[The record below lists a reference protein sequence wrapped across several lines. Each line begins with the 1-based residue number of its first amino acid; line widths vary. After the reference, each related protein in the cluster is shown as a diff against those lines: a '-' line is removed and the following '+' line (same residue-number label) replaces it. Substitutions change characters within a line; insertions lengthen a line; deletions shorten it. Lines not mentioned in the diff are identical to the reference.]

1 MLKFLL
7 FTTLIGLACTCPA
20 GAQNTVG
27 SREAPFPLPPFG
39 REKILELD
47 SVCEAIT
54 LTRNNLDSALFY
66 ADSLKIIGRM
76 IGMEEEGTA
85 LAEKHY
91 GVVNRH
97 RGKYNEALEN
107 ISYYL
112 QHLGADTSSFHF
124 AEGNYQLGVIYQFT
138 GNYIKSLDA
147 YWKAYN
153 SFYTQGNHLYAAHT
167 LVGIGSIYKKQK
179 QWNQAQSTYEKALEI
194 LEDLDDQN
202 AVGAALSN
210 LGDVFV
216 EIKDY
221 SRAEDFY
228 HRALAISIRLNQDYH
243 VADDYDDLGNMFGF
257 QEKYPQALT
266 EYFKALPIRRKNG
279 NPMST
284 AQTLLNI
291 GVAYVKMKRF
301 ESAERYLAEGLQ
313 LAAEADATPVLE
325 DLYKYMSK
333 VYAEKKHFEKALEY
347 HHNYVTVKDS
357 LMGRDVEKQL
367 NELQIMYETN
377 EKDNQIALM
386 AKEKELH
393 EQEMM
398 RQKATQK
405 FYIFAFIA
413 ALITGILVYYV
424 YRQRL
429 RNQKSIALKNEELN
443 REKFR
448 NELRDLEMKALRA
461 QINPHFI
468 FNCMNSINQLILSGN
483 TGDASIYLGK
493 LSIMIRLILENSE
506 TPEVMLS
513 SELRLMKAYIELEQ
527 LRFKNAI
534 DYQCMVSPQLDPD
547 DIYIPSMILQPF
559 LENAIWHGLNHKKGE
574 ERGSILLSV
583 DYSEDALI
591 FKIEDNGVGR
601 EHSNRLKK
609 QRTVKQS
616 SMGLKITEDRLRL
629 ITRNTSTPIIRFED
643 LRNSDGAPCGTRV
656 LIELSNYPDIA
667 V

>member
-1 MLKFLL
+1 MLKLLL
-7 FTTLIGLACTCPA
+7 FTTLIGIACICPA
-20 GAQNTVG
+20 EAQNTVAG
-27 SREAPFPLPPFG
+27 REAPFHIPPFG

-66 ADSLKIIGRM
+66 ADSLKITGRM
-76 IGMEEEGTA
+76 IGMEEEGAA
-85 LAEKHY
+85 LAAKHY

-107 ISYYL
+107 ISFYL

-138 GNYIKSLDA
+138 GNYIKSLEA
-147 YWKAYN
+147 YRKAYKG
-153 SFYTQGNHLYAAHT
+153 FYTQGNHLYAAHT

-179 QWNQAQSTYEKALEI
+179 QWNQARNTYEKTLEI

-210 LGDVFV
+210 LGDVFT

-221 SRAEDFY
+221 SRAEDLY
-228 HRALAISIRLNQDYH
+228 RQALAISVALDQDYH
-243 VADDYDDLGNMFGF
+243 AADDYDDLGYMFQL
-257 QEKYPQALT
+257 QEKYPEALT

-291 GVAYVKMKRF
+291 GATYIKMKRF
-301 ESAERYLAEGLQ
+301 GSAERYLTEGLQ
-313 LAAEADATPVLE
+313 LAAEAGATPVLE
-325 DLYKYMSK
+325 ELYKYMSE
-333 VYAEKKHFEKALEY
+333 VYAGRNHFEKALEY
-347 HHNYVTVKDS
+347 HRSYVSVKDS
-357 LMGRDVEKQL
+357 LMGRDIEKQL
-367 NELQIMYETN
+367 NELQVRYETS

-393 EQEMM
+393 QQEMM

-405 FYIFAFIA
+405 LYLFAFIA
-413 ALITGILVYYV
+413 ALITGVLVYYV
-424 YRQRL
+424 YKQRL

-448 NELRDLEMKALRA
+448 SELRELEMKALRA

-483 TGDASIYLGK
+483 TGDASTYLGK

-527 LRFKNAI
+527 LRFKNSI
-534 DYQCMVSPQLDPD
+534 DYQCMVSSQLDPD
-547 DIYIPSMILQPF
+547 EIYIPPMILQPF

-601 EHSNRLKK
+601 EHSDRLKK
-609 QRTVKQS
+609 QRTVKQP
-616 SMGLKITEDRLRL
+616 SMGLKITEERLRL
-629 ITRNTSTPIIRFED
+629 ITHNTSAPIIRFED
-643 LRNSDGAPCGTRV
+643 LSSADGTPCGTRV
-656 LIELSNYPDIA
+656 SIELSNYPDIA

>member
-1 MLKFLL
+1 MLKSRL
-7 FTTLIGLACTCPA
+7 FTILVCLACSYPVT
-20 GAQNTVG
+20 AQNTIKT
-27 SREAPFPLPPFG
+27 SASPPSFG
-39 REKILELD
+39 QEKILELD

-54 LTRNNLDSALFY
+54 LTRVNLDSALLY
-66 ADSLKIIGRM
+66 ADSLKIIGKM
-76 IGMEEEGTA
+76 IGMEDEGVA

-97 RGKYNEALEN
+97 RGMYAEALEN

-112 QHLGADTSSFHF
+112 QYLGTDSSSFHF
-124 AEGNYQLGVIYQFT
+124 AEGNYQLGVIYQFM
-138 GNYIKSLDA
+138 GNYIKSLEA

-167 LVGIGSIYKKQK
+167 LVGIGSIYKRQK
-179 QWNQAQSTYEKALEI
+179 QWDQARSTYKKALEI

-216 EIKDY
+216 GIKDY
-221 SRAEDFY
+221 SRAKDFY
-228 HRALAISIRLNQDYH
+228 RRSLEISIKLNQDHH
-243 VADDYDDLGNMFGF
+243 VADDYDDLGYMFQL
-257 QEKYPQALT
+257 QEKYPEALT
-266 EYFKALPIRRKNG
+266 EHFKALPIRRKNG
-279 NPMST
+279 NPLST

-291 GVAYVKMKRF
+291 GATYVKMKSF
-301 ESAERYLAEGLQ
+301 GNAERYLAEGLQ
-313 LAAEADATPVLE
+313 LAAEADVTPVLE
-325 DLYKYMSK
+325 DLYKYMSE
-333 VYAEKKHFEKALEY
+333 VYAERSSFEKALEY
-347 HHNYVTVKDS
+347 HHSYVAVKDS

-367 NELQIMYETN
+367 NELQVMYETS

-393 EQEMM
+393 EQEIL
-398 RQKATQK
+398 RQKAAQK

-413 ALITGILVYYV
+413 ALVTGILIYYV

-443 REKFR
+443 KERFR
-448 NELRDLEMKALRA
+448 NELRELEMKALRA
-461 QINPHFI
+461 QVNPHFI

-483 TGDASIYLGK
+483 TGDASLYLGK

-506 TPEVMLS
+506 APEVMLS

-534 DYQCMVSPQLDPD
+534 DYRCVVSPQLDPD
-547 DIYIPSMILQPF
+547 EIYIPPMILQPF
-559 LENAIWHGLNHKKGE
+559 LENAIWHGLNHKKDE

-583 DYSEDALI
+583 DYSENSLI

-609 QRTVKQS
+609 QRTVNQS

-629 ITRNTSTPIIRFED
+629 ITHNMSTPIIRFED
-643 LRNSDGAPCGTRV
+643 LKKPNGVPCGTRV

>member
-7 FTTLIGLACTCPA
+7 FTTLICLAGTCPA
-20 GAQNTVG
+20 GAQNIAQSSDTPPPV
-27 SREAPFPLPPFG
+27 LPFG
-39 REKILELD
+39 REKILALD

-54 LTRNNLDSALFY
+54 LTRDNLDSALFY

-76 IGMEEEGTA
+76 IGMEGEGTA

-112 QHLGADTSSFHF
+112 QHLGTDTSSFHF
-124 AEGNYQLGVIYQFT
+124 AEGNYQLGVIYQFR
-138 GNYIKSLDA
+138 GNYIKSLEA
-147 YWKAYN
+147 YQHAYN
-153 SFYTQGNHLYAAHT
+153 GFYAQGNHSYAAHT
-167 LVGIGSIYKKQK
+167 LVGIGSIYKTQK
-179 QWNQAQSTYEKALEI
+179 RWDQARSTYEKALEI
-194 LEDLDDQN
+194 FEDLDDKN
-202 AVGAALSN
+202 AVGVTLSN

-216 EIKDY
+216 GIEGY
-221 SRAEDFY
+221 SHAEDFY
-228 HRALAISIRLNQDYH
+228 RRSLAISIELNQDWH
-243 VADDYDDLGNMFGF
+243 VADDYDDLGDMLRF
-257 QEKYPQALT
+257 QEKYPEALA

-279 NPMST
+279 NPMSA

-291 GVAYVKMKRF
+291 GITHVKMKQFR
-301 ESAERYLAEGLQ
+301 SAEKYLAEGLQ

-325 DLYKYMSK
+325 DLYKYMSE
-333 VYAEKKHFEKALEY
+333 VYAERKHFEKALEY
-347 HHNYVTVKDS
+347 HHNYVTVRDS

-398 RQKATQK
+398 RQRATQK

-448 NELRDLEMKALRA
+448 NELRELEMKALRA

-468 FNCMNSINQLILSGN
+468 FNCMNSIDQLILSGN
-483 TGDASIYLGK
+483 TGDASVYLGK

-506 TPEVMLS
+506 ASEVMLS

-534 DYQCMVSPQLDPD
+534 DYHCLVSPQLDPD
-547 DIYIPSMILQPF
+547 EIYIPPMILQPF

-601 EHSNRLKK
+601 EHSNQLKK

-629 ITRNTSTPIIRFED
+629 ITRNNSTPIIRFED
-643 LRNSDGAPCGTRV
+643 LRKPDGAPCGTRV